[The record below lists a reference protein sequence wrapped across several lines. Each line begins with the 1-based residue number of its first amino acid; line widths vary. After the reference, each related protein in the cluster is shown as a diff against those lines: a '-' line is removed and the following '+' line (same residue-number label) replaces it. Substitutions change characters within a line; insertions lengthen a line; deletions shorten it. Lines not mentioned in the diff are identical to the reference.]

1 LKDTYYSF
9 NDYLKNRFG
18 CKVYRI
24 PLNTGLTCPN
34 KINGNSGCIFCDEF
48 GSGAGFYPKEINSVP
63 EQVKYGLKLFS
74 EKRKAE
80 LFYVY
85 FQSFTNTYGNV
96 SDLKKLYDSALID
109 ERIKGIIIGTRPDC
123 VNRDNLELIESYGK
137 KFGYDVWLEL
147 GLQSSNNE
155 TLKWMRR
162 GHTVEDYVSAMKL
175 CKNFDIKTTAHI
187 IIGLPCETHKQMIET
202 GKFAIDS
209 GIDGIKIHSLYI
221 IKNTE
226 LDRLYKINNYKLL
239 TLDEYADIVVEIL
252 KYVPESV
259 VIHRLTGETDKDR
272 ISAPDWVNDKN
283 KVLNSIKK
291 KLMNI

>member
-1 LKDTYYSF
+1 
-9 NDYLKNRFG
+9 
-18 CKVYRI
+18 
-24 PLNTGLTCPN
+24 
-34 KINGNSGCIFCDEF
+34 
-48 GSGAGFYPKEINSVP
+48 
-63 EQVKYGLKLFS
+63 
-74 EKRKAE
+74 
-80 LFYVY
+80 
-85 FQSFTNTYGNV
+85 
-96 SDLKKLYDSALID
+96 
-109 ERIKGIIIGTRPDC
+109 
-123 VNRDNLELIESYGK
+123 
-137 KFGYDVWLEL
+137 
-147 GLQSSNNE
+147 
-155 TLKWMRR
+155 MRR

>member
-1 LKDTYYSF
+1 MKDTYYSF

-34 KINGNSGCIFCDEF
+34 KINVNSGCIFCDEF

-175 CKNFDIKTTAHI
+175 CKNFDKIGRAH
-187 IIGLPCETHKQMIET
+187 
-202 GKFAIDS
+202 
-209 GIDGIKIHSLYI
+209 
-221 IKNTE
+221 
-226 LDRLYKINNYKLL
+226 
-239 TLDEYADIVVEIL
+239 V
-252 KYVPESV
+252 
-259 VIHRLTGETDKDR
+259 
-272 ISAPDWVNDKN
+272 
-283 KVLNSIKK
+283 
-291 KLMNI
+291 